1 MKHKGVLLSAQAI
14 FVVMIIIIIMT
25 AGAGAGYYTINNWR
39 TCIADTQ
46 AEIIDKK
53 LTNYVAAHRTVPTKS
68 VGTSTTN
75 LNINFHAG
83 RDYPLFISEVGVI
96 EDNSGQKGLLGYFN
110 QSINFIKY
118 GENPQL
124 SNNLYKFHYIPL
136 DENGNEIITL
146 AGKERVAFYT
156 IEYYTKNGFGEVI
169 RHVSPRSYDNLSDKE
184 KSIR

>member
-1 MKHKGVLLSAQAI
+1 MKRKGFLLSAQFV
-14 FVVMIIIIIMT
+14 FVVMVIMIIMT
-25 AGAGAGYYTINNWR
+25 AGAGAGYYAINNWR
-39 TCIADTQ
+39 TRIADTQ

-53 LTNYVAAHRTVPTKS
+53 LTSYVAAHQTVPTKS
-68 VGTSTTN
+68 VGTSNTN

-83 RDYPLFISEVGVI
+83 RDYPFFIGEVGII

-110 QSINFIKY
+110 QSINFIKH
-118 GENPQL
+118 GENPQI
-124 SNNLYKFHYIPL
+124 SSNLYKFHYIPL
-136 DENGNEIITL
+136 DENGNEIT
-146 AGKERVAFYT
+146 AQASKEHVAFYT